1 LFSTIN
7 KENSDIDGTEDLI
20 EKIDL
25 QDFYEKEINFKNTL
39 EITSKIDETK
49 SLNIIISFFS

>member
-1 LFSTIN
+1 MFSTIN